1 MAATLSLKLLEEGAP
16 GSDFAARREI
26 KYVFTQHD
34 VATLRQVLL
43 RSCRPIQYAGPVSTV
58 RSIYFDNPQLGTC
71 RANLDGVGIRHKTR
85 LRWYDRRQPGDL
97 FLLETKWRRH
107 RVCGKHRFRLTSSA
121 PPARVPF
128 RVLHRELLRALEG
141 RQGVHIWQETEP
153 VLLVE
158 YRREHFA
165 LGEGN
170 ARLTLDYDMK
180 FFPQIGRQRLSRCFP
195 DALPGVVVI
204 ECKSEPNDSLSLCGA
219 LAPLRARPS
228 RFSKYVIGCQR
239 LGYVNTA

>member
-1 MAATLSLKLLEEGAP
+1 MASDLSIKLLEEGAP
-16 GSDFAARREI
+16 RSDLAARKET

-43 RSCRPIQYAGPVSTV
+43 RSCRPVHYAGPVSTV

-85 LRWYDRRQPGDL
+85 LRWYDRRHPGGP
-97 FLLETKWRRH
+97 FFLETKWRRH
-107 RVCGKHRFRLTSSA
+107 RVCGKHRFQLTSST
-121 PPARVPF
+121 PPGEAPF
-128 RVLHRELLRALEG
+128 RVLHRELLRGLEG
-141 RQGVHIWQETEP
+141 RQGVHLSQETEP
-153 VLLVE
+153 VILVE

-165 LGEGN
+165 LREGS

-180 FFPQIGRQRLSRCFP
+180 FFPQIGRHRFSRCFP
-195 DALPGVVVI
+195 EALPGVVVI
-204 ECKSEPNDSLSLCGA
+204 ECKSKADNTLSLGGV

-228 RFSKYVIGCQR
+228 
-239 LGYVNTA
+239 